1 MIKTLHLF
9 KLLTISILAIVLSGC
24 GSLFYQATEPA
35 PARLGEE
42 TASSIDLKTFPDPYE
57 QIVVAVY
64 KFRDQTGQYKPSDNG
79 ASWSTAVTQGGT
91 SILLK
96 ALEDSGWF
104 IPIERENVGNLL
116 NERKIIRS
124 SRAQYNTQTGNGDT
138 KNLLPPLLYAGVIL
152 EGGVVSYDA
161 NVVTGGAGLR
171 YFGVGG
177 SSQYRQDRVTVYLR
191 AISTSNGK
199 VLKTVYTTKSI
210 LSQALDGGLFQ
221 FVQFRRLL
229 EAEIGFTY
237 NEPAELAVRDA
248 IEKAVISLIIEGIED
263 GLWSLGDESDKE
275 NEILKAYRKERADV
289 AKTDMFG
296 SKMDNRRGT
305 IGLQIATT
313 SLLYKGDFP
322 DPVLKTGGEIGL
334 SYSPTPTTGF
344 HFNYGFSRF
353 KTKDFFEEKVSY
365 FELAGSYR
373 IFPHDSFT
381 PYLSGGLGLITQNEN
396 TAFDFVNVYPKA
408 HVGVG
413 LEYLITKNVGIRA
426 SLDYHFIFS
435 DEIDNMEQGRFN
447 DFYWRGNIGVNFYF
461 GKPLQ
466 GKRKFSNGIGESTVP
481 KDDGF

>member
-1 MIKTLHLF
+1 MIRQLHVF
-9 KLLTISILAIVLSGC
+9 KLLAISILILTLNSC
-24 GSLFYQATEPA
+24 GSLFYQATDPA

-42 TASSIDLKTFPDPYE
+42 TASSIDLKTLPDPYE

-124 SRAQYNTQTGNGDT
+124 SRAQYNTQNGNGND
-138 KNLLPPLLYAGVIL
+138 KNLLPALLYAGVIL

-199 VLKTVYTTKSI
+199 ILKTVYTTKSI
-210 LSQALDGGLFQ
+210 LSQALNGGLFQ

-229 EAEIGFTY
+229 EAEVGFTY

-248 IEKAVISLIIEGIED
+248 IEKAVISLIIEGEED
-263 GLWSLGDESDKE
+263 GLWNFGDESDKDH
-275 NEILKAYRKERADV
+275 EIIEAYKKERAEV
-289 AKTDMFG
+289 PQTDMFG

-305 IGLQIATT
+305 IGLQIASA

-334 SYSPTPTTGF
+334 MYSPNPTSAF

-353 KTKDFFEEKVSY
+353 KTKDAFERKVSY
-365 FELAGSYR
+365 FELAGDYR
-373 IFPHDSFT
+373 IFPHDNFT

-396 TAFDFVNVYPKA
+396 TAFDYVNVYPKA
-408 HVGVG
+408 HVGAG

-435 DEIDNMEQGRFN
+435 DEIDNMEQGKFN

-466 GKRKFSNGIGESTVP
+466 GRRKFSTGQGKREL